1 MVAIAIGVII
11 CLCKDKKDDKKT
23 PENARENNYRQAAP
37 DTERAFT
44 DGAVNQPT
52 SPRREPRRAEQP
64 VQAQPQPVRAEP
76 RVAQQQQPVR
86 AEPRPVQSPP
96 RSAAVDNGIEVE
108 QNRYR
113 GGNDMDLEMVP
124 RTAGKQEEI
133 RVQVNKPQP
142 VAVVTADA
150 QEQNAKYEDKY
161 LDSVA
166 THIKQRISIAR
177 RDPASQQKRRD
188 DNDDDAPEGESSEAV
203 HN

>member
-1 MVAIAIGVII
+1 
-11 CLCKDKKDDKKT
+11 
-23 PENARENNYRQAAP
+23 
-37 DTERAFT
+37 
-44 DGAVNQPT
+44 
-52 SPRREPRRAEQP
+52 
-64 VQAQPQPVRAEP
+64 VRAEV
-76 RVAQQQQPVR
+76 RVAQPQPVR

-96 RSAAVDNGIEVE
+96 RAAAVDNGIEVE

-113 GGNDMDLEMVP
+113 GGNDHDLEMVP
-124 RTAGKQEEI
+124 RTAIKQEEI

-150 QEQNAKYEDKY
+150 QIEQNAKYEDKY

-203 HN
+203 NN